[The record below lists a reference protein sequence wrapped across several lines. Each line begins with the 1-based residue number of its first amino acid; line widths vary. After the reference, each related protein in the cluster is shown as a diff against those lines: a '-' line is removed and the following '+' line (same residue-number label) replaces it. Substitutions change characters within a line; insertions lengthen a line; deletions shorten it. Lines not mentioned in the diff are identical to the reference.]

1 MSKYRKIDVR
11 IWNDAKFSTMS
22 DNGKLAFLFVLTHP
36 HMTSLGAMRATIPGM
51 AAELGWKPEAFREAF
66 REALT
71 KGLAKHDEKASF
83 VWLPNFL
90 KYNAPESPN
99 VVKSW
104 EKSLELIPECDMYF
118 ELLQQVKAFTEALP
132 KGFVE
137 ALPEDFRKSMP
148 NPEPEQEPEEKKEGY
163 ISPTDSD
170 FIPVVAFT
178 RTPAVTGIEIDGQ
191 LVEYFEQP
199 AAWEAEFIR
208 RFNLCRGV
216 EKRLMPLDTPLRKK
230 LQQRLC
236 EVDWFWKRAIE
247 MFPLETNLNL
257 TQNLS
262 WFLNPATVSGILDG
276 TYHQKP
282 QTKGKRNDR
291 QVSNPGQTYDPVAAS
306 LDTRPL
312 DEV

>member
-148 NPEPEQEPEEKKEGY
+148 NPEPEQEQEPEQEEKKKRASLSIEN
-163 ISPTDSD
+163 IIIPDALD
-170 FIPVVAFT
+170 FPEFIQAWGDWI
-178 RTPAVTGIEIDGQ
+178 RHRIEIRHPLKPTQAEKQ
-191 LVEYFEQP
+191 LKHFAQ
-199 AAWEAEFIR
+199 W
-208 RFNLCRGV
+208 GV
-216 EKRLMPLDTPLRKK
+216 VRSIA
-230 LQQRLC
+230 
-236 EVDWFWKRAIE
+236 AIE
-247 MFPLETNLNL
+247 HTITMGWQGIREPDARAEKKPERKSRVATPEELAN
-257 TQNLS
+257 
-262 WFLNPATVSGILDG
+262 WNPNARAEDFE
-276 TYHQKP
+276 Y
-282 QTKGKRNDR
+282 DR
-291 QVSNPGQTYDPVAAS
+291 
-306 LDTRPL
+306 
-312 DEV
+312 